1 MGFSKMCANL
11 AHIFAFDSGQ
21 IIRAIMARISNFG
34 PTWSEVPG
42 MKNVD
47 QLGPHFNFRPSWAE
61 VPYAKTVTIMV
72 QVSTSAQLGQK
83 FLAQN
88 GDHHGHK

>member
-21 IIRAIMARISNFG
+21 IIRAIMERISNFG

-42 MKNVD
+42 VTT
-47 QLGPHFNFRPSWAE
+47 W
-61 VPYAKTVTIMV
+61 TIMA
-72 QVSTSAQLGQK
+72 QFFTSAQLGPK
-83 FLAQN
+83 FLTQ
-88 GDHHGHK
+88 KR